1 MVVIAFTMLGL
12 CLVGIGK
19 VPGAV
24 SEWTTGDYSIVV
36 ALLTIIGRLVKNLG
50 EDS

>member
-19 VPGAV
+19 VPGNI

-36 ALLTIIGRLVKNLG
+36 ALLTIIGRLIKHLG
-50 EDS
+50 DNN